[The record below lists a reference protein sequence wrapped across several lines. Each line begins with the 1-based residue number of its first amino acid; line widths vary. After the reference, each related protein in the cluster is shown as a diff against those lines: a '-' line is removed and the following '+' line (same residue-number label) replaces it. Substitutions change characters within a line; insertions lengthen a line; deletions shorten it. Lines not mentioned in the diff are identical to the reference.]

1 MTTIK
6 SYTNIKQSRKLAEF
20 LPLESADM
28 YYFGIDDYPNSSKQY
43 HEILIGKIDKDD
55 IDEFGHIPCW
65 SLAALLNYLR
75 EIDFFPEIEADEHGV
90 TMSINY
96 YDEEEARLLAPVHNI
111 KVKAESFID
120 ACVSMIEKL
129 HEQKLL

>member
-1 MTTIK
+1 METSVNNKCKAFT
-6 SYTNIKQSRKLAEF
+6 SLKQSKKLAEF

-65 SLAALLNYLR
+65 SLASLLDNVLPKIINNETLFIATSAALWHISYKNIYTA
-75 EIDFFPEIEADEHGV
+75 IDD
-90 TMSINY
+90 N
-96 YDEEEARLLAPVHNI
+96 L
-111 KVKAESFID
+111 ID
-120 ACVSMIEKL
+120 ACVELIEKL
-129 HEQKLL
+129 HELKML

>member
-1 MTTIK
+1 MK
-6 SYTNIKQSRKLAEF
+6 SYTDIEQSTKLANI
-20 LPLESADM
+20 LPIESADM

-65 SLAALLNYLR
+65 SLAALLSVL
-75 EIDFFPEIEADEHGV
+75 PK
-90 TMSINY
+90 S
-96 YDEEEARLLAPVHNI
+96 ARLERGKATELYRASLPVELEASDWYINP
-111 KVKAESFID
+111 VD
-120 ACVSMIEKL
+120 ACYEMIIKL